1 MSQRLD
7 IRPLTCAALLAATVA
22 FASLPGCGGPTLP
35 TAAETDCTGV
45 TTSANTCETST
56 APQPMPD
63 FPELACPTPAEIDE
77 LRREIPVVVI
87 GDVSAGVLACRAS
100 EGSVDLTVVQNN
112 VYQSLL
118 FLKRLTFDR
127 PLPWTDRSAYDWLRS
142 VIPDGIVVDS
152 FGLSH
157 SCLNCLGPIHVV
169 YSAYDHLRPT
179 IGHLIVNLL
188 VHEARHAQGFNH
200 TCGFSAT
207 ARAFTRDKSL
217 AELGGYGVHY
227 SLSYWIA
234 NYSSQPPAV
243 REYHGTHAARLLG
256 GGVFCCECR
265 R

>member
-1 MSQRLD
+1 MLKRLD
-7 IRPLTCAALLAATVA
+7 IRPVALAALFLATLAL
-22 FASLPGCGGPTLP
+22 ASLQACGGPTFP

-45 TTSANTCETST
+45 TTSAHTCDTST
-56 APQPMPD
+56 AQQPMPD
-63 FPELACPTPAEIDE
+63 FPDLPCPLPADIDE
-77 LRREIPVVVI
+77 IRREIPVVVL

-118 FLKRLTFDR
+118 FLKRLRFDR
-127 PLPWTDRSAYDWLRS
+127 PLPWTDRSVYDWLRS

-152 FGLSH
+152 FGFSH

-169 YSAYDHLRPT
+169 YTAYDHLRPT
-179 IGHLIVNLL
+179 VGYLIENLI
-188 VHEARHAQGFNH
+188 VHEARHAQGFPH
-200 TCGFSAT
+200 TCGFSTT
-207 ARAFTRDKSL
+207 AHTFTRDRSV

-234 NYSSQPPAV
+234 NYSSEPSAV
-243 REYHGTHAARLLG
+243 REYHAVHAAKLLG